1 MTLRINYL
9 NLPIVLPI
17 VLSIVAAA
25 LLASQPA
32 SAQRYADLESCEL
45 AAGGGRLTVTARC
58 GTLEVAENPDDPDTR
73 RIELSYAIVPAR
85 ASQVQPDP
93 VFFLAGGPGQSARDV
108 APIISTALRDVNRD
122 RDLIFLDQRGTGG
135 SNRLDCLVDDAEE
148 WLEMDFDR
156 MDQELQQCQQQ
167 WDADVRY
174 YTTADAA
181 RDLDQLRQHLEFEQI
196 NLVGGSYGTRMAQAY
211 LRHYPDAVRSV
222 VIDGVVP
229 TRLHLGSEHGMKLDQ
244 SLYRLFDQCREDA
257 TCAERFPDLDQALQ
271 NLIAHYQQETEALIV
286 THPRTGQGI
295 PVDFSNDVLASAL
308 RFLAYNPQTQMIIPY
323 LIHEAATTGSPS
335 RLASQ
340 ALIVQDQMSDQIAI
354 GLNFAVGC
362 SEDWPGWPHDLDQSG
377 TLLGNSMREFY
388 ETVCAWWPAGEVADD
403 FHQPFASDVPMLV
416 LSGELDPVTPPEY
429 GDEAAEQFD
438 NSLHLVGRGLGHIV
452 LGQPCF
458 GKIITQFIDQASVG
472 DLDTDCLD
480 QLGPEPFFVD
490 LLGPTP

>member
-9 NLPIVLPI
+9 TLLV
-17 VLSIVAAA
+17 VGAG
-25 LLASQPA
+25 LLASLPA
-32 SAQRYADLESCEL
+32 SAQRYADLEACEL
-45 AAGGGRLTVTARC
+45 AAAGGRLTVTARC
-58 GTLEVAENPDDPDTR
+58 GTLEVPENPDAADGR
-73 RIELSYAIVPAR
+73 RLELSYAVVPGR

-108 APIISTALRDVNRD
+108 APMISAALRDVNRN
-122 RDLIFLDQRGTGG
+122 RDLVFLDQRGTGG
-135 SNRLDCLVDDAEE
+135 SNRLDCLVDESEE
-148 WLEMDFDR
+148 WLEMDFER
-156 MDQELQQCQQQ
+156 MDRELQQCQQQ

-174 YTTADAA
+174 YTTSDAA
-181 RDLDQLRQHLEFEQI
+181 RDLDELRQHLGFEQI
-196 NLVGGSYGTRMAQAY
+196 NLVGGSYGTRMAQVY
-211 LRHYPDAVRSV
+211 LRQHPDAVRSV

-244 SLYRLFDQCREDA
+244 SLYRLFDQCRADA
-257 TCAERFPDLDQALQ
+257 ICGERFPELDQALR
-271 NLIAHYQQETEALIV
+271 NLIDHYQQETEELIV

-295 PVDFSNDVLASAL
+295 PVDFTNDVLASSL
-308 RFLAYNPQTQMIIPY
+308 RFLAYSPQTQMIIPY

-362 SEDWPGWPHDLDQSG
+362 SEDWPGWPLELDQSG

-388 ETVCAWWPAGEVADD
+388 QTVCAWWPAGEVADD
-403 FHQPFASDVPMLV
+403 FHQPFDSDVPMLI

-429 GDEAAEQFD
+429 GEEAAEQFG

-458 GKIITQFIDQASVG
+458 GNIITQFINQASVA
-472 DLDTDCLD
+472 DLDTECLD

>member
-1 MTLRINYL
+1 MFATTR
-9 NLPIVLPI
+9 
-17 VLSIVAAA
+17 
-25 LLASQPA
+25 QPM
-32 SAQRYADLESCEL
+32 QRA
-45 AAGGGRLTVTARC
+45 
-58 GTLEVAENPDDPDTR
+58 
-73 RIELSYAIVPAR
+73 
-85 ASQVQPDP
+85 
-93 VFFLAGGPGQSARDV
+93 
-108 APIISTALRDVNRD
+108 
-122 RDLIFLDQRGTGG
+122 
-135 SNRLDCLVDDAEE
+135 
-148 WLEMDFDR
+148 
-156 MDQELQQCQQQ
+156 
-167 WDADVRY
+167 
-174 YTTADAA
+174 
-181 RDLDQLRQHLEFEQI
+181 DLDQLRQHLEFEQI

-438 NSLHLVGRGLGHIV
+438 NSLHLIGRGLGHIV

-480 QLGPEPFFVD
+480 QLGPEPFFRRLAGADTMIEANHLRKTFNKGKVVAVD
-490 LLGPTP
+490 DVSFHAMDGQITGLLGPNGAGKTTTLRMLYTLLKPDSGNMRVDGIDPESDPLKVKRALGVVPDSRGLYDRLTAREKHSLLRTAAGSGQGHHR